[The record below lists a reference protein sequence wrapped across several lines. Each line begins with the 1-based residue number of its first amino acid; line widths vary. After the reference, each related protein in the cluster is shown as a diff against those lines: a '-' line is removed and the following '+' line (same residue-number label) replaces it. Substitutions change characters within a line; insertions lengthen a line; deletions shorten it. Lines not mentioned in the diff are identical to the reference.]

1 MNFEISCLQKKK
13 LVALLCLFSCLCLFC
28 HRGGWGRL
36 KKVSTSMARS
46 CWVGRYLVDCAIDPS
61 YKVLGLDIALFRS
74 LLSQRL
80 PRIRIQIQIQ
90 SIPSTIIN
98 LRGEFRHSLISDFQ
112 SSFLSLT
119 PPLSLSL
126 SLSLLSQLDMRWKK
140 GETIP
145 HYQSDK
151 SWREETEPLCN

>member
-1 MNFEISCLQKKK
+1 MNFEISCLQKKS
-13 LVALLCLFSCLCLFC
+13 LWPFSVCFPVCVYFVIGE
-28 HRGGWGRL
+28 GGGRL

-46 CWVGRYLVDCAIDPS
+46 CWVGRYLVDCAIDPG

-80 PRIRIQIQIQ
+80 PRIQIQIQIQ

-112 SSFLSLT
+112 SSFLS
-119 PPLSLSL
+119 PPHPLSLSL
-126 SLSLLSQLDMRWKK
+126 SLSLSPSLFCLS
-140 GETIP
+140 
-145 HYQSDK
+145 
-151 SWREETEPLCN
+151 